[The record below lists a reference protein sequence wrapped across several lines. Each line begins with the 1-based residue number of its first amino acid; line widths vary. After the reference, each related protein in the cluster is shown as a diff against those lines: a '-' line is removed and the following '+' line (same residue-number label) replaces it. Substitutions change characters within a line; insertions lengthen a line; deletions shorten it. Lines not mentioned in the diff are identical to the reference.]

1 MTEYE
6 AQFIELAEFAPTIVP
21 TDLTKARRFEMG
33 LRPLIR
39 LGVRPLQL
47 RTLREV
53 CRVAKIVETDLLAV
67 YLEFETQGQVLY
79 MYGP

>member
-1 MTEYE
+1 
-6 AQFIELAEFAPTIVP
+6 
-21 TDLTKARRFEMG
+21 MG

-47 RTLREV
+47 HTLREV
-53 CRVAKIVETDLLAV
+53 CRVARIVEIDLLAV
-67 YLEFETQGQVLY
+67 YQEFETQGQVLY